1 MINDVDESVF
11 HFDALSLI
19 PSFNPTIKNN
29 FNILIK
35 KNKMKKFF
43 TLCIALL
50 FSCVAMNAQD
60 FIFVDGDGNTIEN
73 GATLTM
79 DQVAYKEDFVFNPD
93 GSYEPIQIP
102 IIPLNGVFI
111 KNTSSDNLSC
121 KVSYDVTSLPNGSFA
136 ACCAG
141 NCSSV
146 PNPDGKIFI
155 IEKNANANAGKTIDI
170 STDTEW
176 VPASA
181 GTTTVKI
188 SVQGSKSMLPDS
200 EITINFIYD
209 GSTSI
214 DGIQNNADNKV
225 VACYS
230 INGQLLNAPQK
241 GINILKYADGRTEKV
256 IVK

>member
-1 MINDVDESVF
+1 
-11 HFDALSLI
+11 
-19 PSFNPTIKNN
+19 
-29 FNILIK
+29 
-35 KNKMKKFF
+35 MKKLF

-50 FSCVAMNAQD
+50 FSCVAMNAQN

-79 DQVAYKEDFVFNPD
+79 DQVSYKEDFVFNPD
-93 GSYEPIQIP
+93 GSYEIIQVP
-102 IIPLNGVFI
+102 MIPLSGVLI
-111 KNTSSDNLSC
+111 KNNSAESQSC
-121 KVSYDVTSLPNGSFA
+121 KVTFNVTALPNGSFA

-141 NCSSV
+141 NCSNLDSE
-146 PNPDGKIFI
+146 GT
-155 IEKNANANAGKTIDI
+155 IEKNANADAGKTIDI

-176 VPASA
+176 VPVAA

-188 SVQGSKSMLPDS
+188 SAQGSKSMLPDS

-209 GSTSI
+209 GTASI

-225 VACYS
+225 VARYS
-230 INGQLLNAPQK
+230 INGQLLDAPQK
-241 GINILKYADGRTEKV
+241 GINILKYSDGRIEKV

>member
-1 MINDVDESVF
+1 
-11 HFDALSLI
+11 
-19 PSFNPTIKNN
+19 
-29 FNILIK
+29 
-35 KNKMKKFF
+35 MKKLF

-50 FSCVAMNAQD
+50 FSCVAMNAQN

-79 DQVAYKEDFVFNPD
+79 DQVSYKEDFVFNPD
-93 GSYEPIQIP
+93 GSEIIQVPMIS
-102 IIPLNGVFI
+102 LSGVYI
-111 KNTSSDNLSC
+111 KNNSAESQSC
-121 KVSYDVTSLPNGSFA
+121 KVTYNVTALPNGSFA

-141 NCSSV
+141 NCSNLYSE
-146 PNPDGKIFI
+146 GT
-155 IEKNANANAGKTIDI
+155 IEKNANADAGKTIDI

-176 VPASA
+176 VPVAA

-188 SVQGSKSMLPDS
+188 SAQGSKSMLPDS

-209 GSTSI
+209 GTASI

-225 VACYS
+225 VARYS
-230 INGQLLNAPQK
+230 INGQLLDAPQK
-241 GINILKYADGRTEKV
+241 GINILKYADGRIEKV

>member
-1 MINDVDESVF
+1 
-11 HFDALSLI
+11 
-19 PSFNPTIKNN
+19 
-29 FNILIK
+29 
-35 KNKMKKFF
+35 MKKLF

-50 FSCVAMNAQD
+50 FSCVAMNAQN

-79 DQVAYKEDFVFNPD
+79 DQVAYNEDIVFNPD
-93 GSYEPIQIP
+93 GSFEVVQVPM
-102 IIPLNGVFI
+102 IPLSGVLI
-111 KNTSSDNLSC
+111 KNNSAESQSC
-121 KVSYDVTSLPNGSFA
+121 KVTFNVTALPNGSFA

-141 NCSSV
+141 ICS
-146 PNPDGKIFI
+146 NLDKEGT
-155 IEKNANANAGKTIDI
+155 IEKNANADAGKTIDI

-176 VPASA
+176 VPVAA

-188 SVQGSKSMLPDS
+188 SAQGSKSMLPDS

-209 GSTSI
+209 GTASI

-225 VACYS
+225 VARYS
-230 INGQLLNAPQK
+230 INGQLLDAPQK
-241 GINILKYADGRTEKV
+241 GINILKYADGRIEKV

>member
-1 MINDVDESVF
+1 
-11 HFDALSLI
+11 
-19 PSFNPTIKNN
+19 
-29 FNILIK
+29 
-35 KNKMKKFF
+35 MKKLF

-50 FSCVAMNAQD
+50 FSCVAMNAQN

-79 DQVAYKEDFVFNPD
+79 DQVSYKEDFVFNPD
-93 GSYEPIQIP
+93 GSYEIIQVPMIS
-102 IIPLNGVFI
+102 LSGVYI
-111 KNTSSDNLSC
+111 KNNSAESQSC
-121 KVSYDVTSLPNGSFA
+121 KVTYNVTALPNGSFA

-141 NCSSV
+141 NCSNLDSE
-146 PNPDGKIFI
+146 GT
-155 IEKNANANAGKTIDI
+155 IEKNANADAGKTIDI

-176 VPASA
+176 VPVAA

-188 SVQGSKSMLPDS
+188 SAQGSKSMLPDS

-209 GSTSI
+209 GTASI

-225 VACYS
+225 VARYS
-230 INGQLLNAPQK
+230 INGQLLDAPQK
-241 GINILKYADGRTEKV
+241 GINILKNSDGRIEKV

>member
-1 MINDVDESVF
+1 
-11 HFDALSLI
+11 
-19 PSFNPTIKNN
+19 
-29 FNILIK
+29 
-35 KNKMKKFF
+35 MKKLF

-50 FSCVAMNAQD
+50 FSCVAMNAQN

-93 GSYEPIQIP
+93 GSFEVVQVPM
-102 IIPLNGVFI
+102 IPLSGVLI
-111 KNTSSDNLSC
+111 KNNSAESQSC
-121 KVSYDVTSLPNGSFA
+121 KVTFNVTALPNGSFA

-141 NCSSV
+141 NCS
-146 PNPDGKIFI
+146 NLDKEGT
-155 IEKNANANAGKTIDI
+155 IEKNANADAGKTIDI

-176 VPASA
+176 VPVAA

-188 SVQGSKSMLPDS
+188 SAQGSKSMLPDS

-209 GSTSI
+209 GTASI

-225 VACYS
+225 VARYS
-230 INGQLLNAPQK
+230 INGQLLDAPQK
-241 GINILKYADGRTEKV
+241 GINILKYADGRIEKV

>member
-1 MINDVDESVF
+1 
-11 HFDALSLI
+11 
-19 PSFNPTIKNN
+19 
-29 FNILIK
+29 
-35 KNKMKKFF
+35 MKKLF

-50 FSCVAMNAQD
+50 FSCVAMNAQN

-79 DQVAYKEDFVFNPD
+79 DQVSYKEDPVFNPD
-93 GSYEPIQIP
+93 GSYEIIQVPMIS
-102 IIPLNGVFI
+102 LSGVYI
-111 KNTSSDNLSC
+111 KNNSAESQSC
-121 KVSYDVTSLPNGSFA
+121 KVTYNVTALPNGSFA

-141 NCSSV
+141 NCSNLDSE
-146 PNPDGKIFI
+146 GT
-155 IEKNANANAGKTIDI
+155 IEKNANADAGKTIDI

-176 VPASA
+176 VPVAA

-188 SVQGSKSMLPDS
+188 SAQGSKSMLPDS

-209 GSTSI
+209 GTASI

-225 VACYS
+225 VARYS
-230 INGQLLNAPQK
+230 INGQLLDAPQK
-241 GINILKYADGRTEKV
+241 GINILKYADGRIEKV

>member
-1 MINDVDESVF
+1 
-11 HFDALSLI
+11 
-19 PSFNPTIKNN
+19 
-29 FNILIK
+29 
-35 KNKMKKFF
+35 MKKLF

-50 FSCVAMNAQD
+50 FSCVAMNAQN

-79 DQVAYKEDFVFNPD
+79 DQVSYKEDFVFNPD
-93 GSYEPIQIP
+93 GSYEIIQVPMIS
-102 IIPLNGVFI
+102 LSGVYI
-111 KNTSSDNLSC
+111 KNNSAESQSC
-121 KVSYDVTSLPNGSFA
+121 KVTYNVTALPNGSFA

-141 NCSSV
+141 NCSNLDSE
-146 PNPDGKIFI
+146 GTR
-155 IEKNANANAGKTIDI
+155 EKNANADAGKTIDI

-176 VPASA
+176 VPVAA

-188 SVQGSKSMLPDS
+188 SAQGSKSMLPDS

-209 GSTSI
+209 GTASI

-225 VACYS
+225 VARYS
-230 INGQLLNAPQK
+230 INGQLLDAPQK
-241 GINILKYADGRTEKV
+241 GINILKYSDGRIEKV

>member
-1 MINDVDESVF
+1 
-11 HFDALSLI
+11 
-19 PSFNPTIKNN
+19 
-29 FNILIK
+29 
-35 KNKMKKFF
+35 MKKLF

-50 FSCVAMNAQD
+50 FSCVAMNAQN

-79 DQVAYKEDFVFNPD
+79 DQVSYKEDFVFNPD
-93 GSYEPIQIP
+93 GSYEIIQEVPMIS
-102 IIPLNGVFI
+102 LSGVYI
-111 KNTSSDNLSC
+111 KNNSAESQSC
-121 KVSYDVTSLPNGSFA
+121 KVTYNVTALPNGSFA

-141 NCSSV
+141 NCSNLDSE
-146 PNPDGKIFI
+146 GT
-155 IEKNANANAGKTIDI
+155 IEKNANADAGKTIDI

-176 VPASA
+176 VPVAA

-188 SVQGSKSMLPDS
+188 SAQGSKSMLPDS

-209 GSTSI
+209 GTASI

-225 VACYS
+225 VARYS
-230 INGQLLNAPQK
+230 INGQLLDAPQK
-241 GINILKYADGRTEKV
+241 GINILKYADGRIEKV

>member
-1 MINDVDESVF
+1 
-11 HFDALSLI
+11 
-19 PSFNPTIKNN
+19 
-29 FNILIK
+29 
-35 KNKMKKFF
+35 MKKLF

-50 FSCVAMNAQD
+50 FSCVAMNAQN

-79 DQVAYKEDFVFNPD
+79 DQVSYKEDFVFNPD
-93 GSYEPIQIP
+93 GSYEIIQVPMIS
-102 IIPLNGVFI
+102 LSGVYI
-111 KNTSSDNLSC
+111 KNNSAESQSC
-121 KVSYDVTSLPNGSFA
+121 KVTYNVTALPNGSFA

-141 NCSSV
+141 NCSNLDSE
-146 PNPDGKIFI
+146 GT
-155 IEKNANANAGKTIDI
+155 IEKNANADAGKTIDI

-176 VPASA
+176 GPVAA

-188 SVQGSKSMLPDS
+188 SAQGSKSMLPDS

-209 GSTSI
+209 GTASI

-225 VACYS
+225 VARYS
-230 INGQLLNAPQK
+230 INGQLLDAPQK
-241 GINILKYADGRTEKV
+241 GINILKYSDGRIEKV

>member
-1 MINDVDESVF
+1 
-11 HFDALSLI
+11 
-19 PSFNPTIKNN
+19 
-29 FNILIK
+29 
-35 KNKMKKFF
+35 MKKLF

-50 FSCVAMNAQD
+50 FSCVAMNAQN
-60 FIFVDGDGNTIEN
+60 FIFVDGEGNTIEN

-79 DQVAYKEDFVFNPD
+79 DQVSYKEDFVFNPD
-93 GSYEPIQIP
+93 GSYEIIQVP
-102 IIPLNGVFI
+102 MIPLSGVYI
-111 KNTSSDNLSC
+111 KNNSAESQSC
-121 KVSYDVTSLPNGSFA
+121 KVTYNVTALPNGTFA

-141 NCSSV
+141 NCSNLDSE
-146 PNPDGKIFI
+146 GT

-176 VPASA
+176 IPVAA

-188 SVQGSKSMLPDS
+188 SAQGSKSMLPDS

-209 GSTSI
+209 GTASI

-225 VACYS
+225 VARYS
-230 INGQLLNAPQK
+230 INGQLLDAPQK
-241 GINILKYADGRTEKV
+241 GINILKYSDGRIEKV

>member
-1 MINDVDESVF
+1 
-11 HFDALSLI
+11 
-19 PSFNPTIKNN
+19 
-29 FNILIK
+29 
-35 KNKMKKFF
+35 MKKLF

-50 FSCVAMNAQD
+50 FSCVAMNAQN

-79 DQVAYKEDFVFNPD
+79 DQVSYKEDFVFNPD
-93 GSYEPIQIP
+93 GSYEKIQVPMIS
-102 IIPLNGVFI
+102 LSGVYI
-111 KNTSSDNLSC
+111 KNNSAESQSC
-121 KVSYDVTSLPNGSFA
+121 KVTYNVTALPNGSFA

-141 NCSSV
+141 NCSNLDSE
-146 PNPDGKIFI
+146 GT
-155 IEKNANANAGKTIDI
+155 IEKNANADAGKTIDI

-176 VPASA
+176 VPVAA

-188 SVQGSKSMLPDS
+188 SAQGSKSMLPDS

-209 GSTSI
+209 GTASI

-225 VACYS
+225 VARYS
-230 INGQLLNAPQK
+230 INGQLLDAPQK
-241 GINILKYADGRTEKV
+241 GINILKYSDGRIEKV

>member
-1 MINDVDESVF
+1 
-11 HFDALSLI
+11 
-19 PSFNPTIKNN
+19 
-29 FNILIK
+29 
-35 KNKMKKFF
+35 MKKLF

-50 FSCVAMNAQD
+50 FSCVAMNAQN

-79 DQVAYKEDFVFNPD
+79 DQVSYKEGFVFNPD
-93 GSYEPIQIP
+93 GSYEKIQVPMIS
-102 IIPLNGVFI
+102 LSGVYI
-111 KNTSSDNLSC
+111 KNNSAESQSC
-121 KVSYDVTSLPNGSFA
+121 KVTYNVTALPNGSFA

-141 NCSSV
+141 NCSNLDSE
-146 PNPDGKIFI
+146 GT
-155 IEKNANANAGKTIDI
+155 IEKNANADAGKTIDI

-176 VPASA
+176 VPVAA

-188 SVQGSKSMLPDS
+188 SAQGSKSMLPDS

-209 GSTSI
+209 GTASI

-225 VACYS
+225 VARYS
-230 INGQLLNAPQK
+230 INGQLLDAPQK
-241 GINILKYADGRTEKV
+241 GINILKYADGRIEKV

>member
-1 MINDVDESVF
+1 
-11 HFDALSLI
+11 
-19 PSFNPTIKNN
+19 
-29 FNILIK
+29 
-35 KNKMKKFF
+35 MKKLF

-50 FSCVAMNAQD
+50 FSCVAMNAQN

-79 DQVAYKEDFVFNPD
+79 DQVSYKENFVFNPD
-93 GSYEPIQIP
+93 GSYEKIQVPMIS
-102 IIPLNGVFI
+102 LSGVYI
-111 KNTSSDNLSC
+111 KNNSAESQSC
-121 KVSYDVTSLPNGSFA
+121 KVTYNVTALPNGSFA

-141 NCSSV
+141 NCSNLDSE
-146 PNPDGKIFI
+146 GT
-155 IEKNANANAGKTIDI
+155 IEKNANADAGKTIDI

-176 VPASA
+176 VPVAA

-188 SVQGSKSMLPDS
+188 SAQGSKSMLPDS

-209 GSTSI
+209 GTASI

-225 VACYS
+225 VARYS
-230 INGQLLNAPQK
+230 INGQLLDAPQK
-241 GINILKYADGRTEKV
+241 GINILKYADGRIEKV

>member
-1 MINDVDESVF
+1 
-11 HFDALSLI
+11 
-19 PSFNPTIKNN
+19 
-29 FNILIK
+29 
-35 KNKMKKFF
+35 MKKLF

-50 FSCVAMNAQD
+50 FSCVAMNAQN

-79 DQVAYKEDFVFNPD
+79 DQVSYKEGFVFNPD
-93 GSYEPIQIP
+93 GSHEIIQVPMIS
-102 IIPLNGVFI
+102 LSGVYI
-111 KNTSSDNLSC
+111 KNNSAESQSC
-121 KVSYDVTSLPNGSFA
+121 KVTYNVTALPNGSFA

-141 NCSSV
+141 NCSNLDSE
-146 PNPDGKIFI
+146 GT
-155 IEKNANANAGKTIDI
+155 IEKNANADAGKTIDI

-176 VPASA
+176 VPVAA

-188 SVQGSKSMLPDS
+188 SAQGSKSMLPDS

-209 GSTSI
+209 GTASI

-225 VACYS
+225 VARYS
-230 INGQLLNAPQK
+230 INGQLLDAPQK
-241 GINILKYADGRTEKV
+241 GINILKYADGRIEKV

>member
-1 MINDVDESVF
+1 
-11 HFDALSLI
+11 
-19 PSFNPTIKNN
+19 
-29 FNILIK
+29 
-35 KNKMKKFF
+35 MKKLF

-50 FSCVAMNAQD
+50 FSCVAMNAQN

-79 DQVAYKEDFVFNPD
+79 DKIGYKEDFIFNPD
-93 GSYEPIQIP
+93 GSFEVVQVPM
-102 IIPLNGVFI
+102 IPLSGVLI
-111 KNTSSDNLSC
+111 KNNSAESQSC
-121 KVSYDVTSLPNGSFA
+121 KVTFNVTALPNGSFA

-141 NCSSV
+141 NCT
-146 PNPDGKIFI
+146 NLDKEGT
-155 IEKNANANAGKTIDI
+155 IEKNANADAGKTIDI

-176 VPASA
+176 VPVAA

-188 SVQGSKSMLPDS
+188 SAQGSKSMLPDS

-209 GSTSI
+209 GTASV

-225 VACYS
+225 VARYS
-230 INGQLLNAPQK
+230 INGQLLDAPQK
-241 GINILKYADGRTEKV
+241 GINILKYSDGRIEKV

>member
-1 MINDVDESVF
+1 
-11 HFDALSLI
+11 
-19 PSFNPTIKNN
+19 
-29 FNILIK
+29 
-35 KNKMKKFF
+35 MKKLF

-50 FSCVAMNAQD
+50 FSCVAMNAQN

-79 DQVAYKEDFVFNPD
+79 DQVSYKENSVFNPD
-93 GSYEPIQIP
+93 GSYEIIQVPMIS
-102 IIPLNGVFI
+102 LSGVYI
-111 KNTSSDNLSC
+111 KNNSAESQSC
-121 KVSYDVTSLPNGSFA
+121 KVTYNVTALPNGSFA

-141 NCSSV
+141 NCSNLDSE
-146 PNPDGKIFI
+146 GT
-155 IEKNANANAGKTIDI
+155 IEKNANADAGKTIDI

-176 VPASA
+176 VPVAA

-188 SVQGSKSMLPDS
+188 SAQGSKSMLPDS

-209 GSTSI
+209 GTASI

-225 VACYS
+225 VARYS
-230 INGQLLNAPQK
+230 INGQILDTPQK
-241 GINILKYADGRTEKV
+241 GINILKYADGRIEKV

>member
-1 MINDVDESVF
+1 MINNVDESVF

-19 PSFNPTIKNN
+19 SSFNTTIKNK
-29 FNILIK
+29 FNIIIIK
-35 KNKMKKFF
+35 KNKMKKLF

-50 FSCVAMNAQD
+50 FSCVAMNAQS

-73 GATLTM
+73 GTTLTM
-79 DQVAYKEDFVFNPD
+79 DQVETTQEAVQNPD
-93 GSYEPIQIP
+93 GSWSVVQKTIVPFS
-102 IIPLNGVFI
+102 GVFV
-111 KNTSSDNLSC
+111 KNNSAESLSC
-121 KVSYDVTSLPNGSFA
+121 KVTYNITSLPNGSFA
-136 ACCAG
+136 ACCAE
-141 NCSSV
+141 NCSILDSE
-146 PNPDGKIFI
+146 GT

-176 VPASA
+176 IPVAA

-188 SVQGSKSMLPDS
+188 SAQGSKSMLPDS

-209 GSTSI
+209 GTASI

-225 VACYS
+225 VARYS
-230 INGQLLNAPQK
+230 INGQLLDAPQK
-241 GINILKYADGRTEKV
+241 GINILKYADGRIEKV

>member
-1 MINDVDESVF
+1 
-11 HFDALSLI
+11 
-19 PSFNPTIKNN
+19 
-29 FNILIK
+29 
-35 KNKMKKFF
+35 MKKLF

-50 FSCVAMNAQD
+50 FSCVAMNAQN

-79 DQVAYKEDFVFNPD
+79 DQVSYKEDFVFNPD
-93 GSYEPIQIP
+93 GSSERIQVPMIS
-102 IIPLNGVFI
+102 LSGVYI
-111 KNTSSDNLSC
+111 KNNSAESQSC
-121 KVSYDVTSLPNGSFA
+121 KVTYNVTALPNGSFA

-141 NCSSV
+141 NCSNLDSE
-146 PNPDGKIFI
+146 GT
-155 IEKNANANAGKTIDI
+155 IEKNANADAGKTIDI

-176 VPASA
+176 VPVAA

-188 SVQGSKSMLPDS
+188 SAQGSKSMLPDS

-209 GSTSI
+209 GTASV

-225 VACYS
+225 VARYS
-230 INGQLLNAPQK
+230 INGQLLDAPQK
-241 GINILKYADGRTEKV
+241 GVNILKYADGRIEKV